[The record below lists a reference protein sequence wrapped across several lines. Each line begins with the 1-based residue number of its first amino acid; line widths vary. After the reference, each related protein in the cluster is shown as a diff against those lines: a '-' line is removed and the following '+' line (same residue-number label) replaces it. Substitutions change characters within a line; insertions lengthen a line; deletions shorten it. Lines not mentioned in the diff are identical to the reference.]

1 MTPDAGLVAWIVFLV
16 LGGLSVFAAI
26 AMTITMSM
34 YRAGLALMISFLAL
48 AGLFFQLGADLIG
61 LVQVMMNVA
70 GMSLMILFMV
80 MLMMD
85 PGGEMMWDMA
95 RQMKMR
101 GIGAYK
107 MGMPRGALAQPGSAR
122 DPEAQMMVD
131 MAMSTGQV
139 RWALP
144 ISVIVTVALAVVV
157 ARPIWPTTVEVPS
170 RGAVVVVGELLLSK
184 YMIAFEGA
192 ALLIV
197 SGIVAA
203 VLLGRRE
210 SDDRAAARPATPS
223 ILRVD
228 GAPAASS
235 RQRYTCPM
243 HPEVVRDAPG
253 ECPKCGMTLELQA
266 PPEAGAPEA
275 VDMVHDEHAHKQ
287 NEQKEVVIMT
297 DKAAAKTYTCP
308 MHPEVASASPGKCPK
323 CGMTLVPKA

>member
-1 MTPDAGLVAWIVFLV
+1 MTPDPGLVAWVVFLV
-16 LGGLSVFAAI
+16 LGGISVFAAI
-26 AMTITMSM
+26 GMTVTMSM
-34 YRAGLALMISFLAL
+34 YRAGLALMLSFLAL

-95 RQMKMR
+95 RQMKMP

-107 MGMPRGALAQPGSAR
+107 MGMPPGALARPGSAR

-144 ISVIVTVALAVVV
+144 ISIGVTVALAAVVV
-157 ARPIWPTTVEVPS
+157 RPIWPTTSQAPS
-170 RGAVVVVGELLLSK
+170 RDAVTVVGELLLSK

-203 VLLGRRE
+203 VMLGRRE
-210 SDDRAAARPATPS
+210 SDDRAAARLAIPS
-223 ILRVD
+223 VLAAD
-228 GAPAASS
+228 GPGAARPSE
-235 RQRYTCPM
+235 RYTCPM
-243 HPEVVRDAPG
+243 HPEVIRGAPG
-253 ECPKCGMTLELQA
+253 ECPKCGMTLERGDPSA
-266 PPEAGAPEA
+266 DPSPRA
-275 VDMVHDEHAHKQ
+275 AHVVRGVPADQ
-287 NEQKEVVIMT
+287 ERKEVVMMT
-297 DKAAAKTYTCP
+297 DNADAKTYTCP
-308 MHPEVASASPGKCPK
+308 MHAEVTSASAGKCPK

>member
-1 MTPDAGLVAWIVFLV
+1 MTPDAGLVAWVVFLV
-16 LGGLSVFAAI
+16 LGGISVFAAI
-26 AMTITMSM
+26 GMTVTMSM
-34 YRAGLALMISFLAL
+34 YRAGLALMLSFLAL

-107 MGMPRGALAQPGSAR
+107 MGMPPGALARPGSAR

-144 ISVIVTVALAVVV
+144 ISIIVTVALAVVV
-157 ARPIWPTTVEVPS
+157 ARPIWPTTSQVPS
-170 RGAVVVVGELLLSK
+170 RDAVTVVGELLLSK

-203 VLLGRRE
+203 VMLGRRE
-210 SDDRAAARPATPS
+210 SDDRAAARRAIPSVLAADRPNADLLPHAAHVVQGVPADQE
-223 ILRVD
+223 R
-228 GAPAASS
+228 
-235 RQRYTCPM
+235 
-243 HPEVVRDAPG
+243 
-253 ECPKCGMTLELQA
+253 
-266 PPEAGAPEA
+266 
-275 VDMVHDEHAHKQ
+275 
-287 NEQKEVVIMT
+287 KEVMVMT
-297 DKAAAKTYTCP
+297 DNADTKTYTCP
-308 MHPEVASASPGKCPK
+308 MHPEVTSPSPGKCPK